1 MTILSPADEVH
12 IYNVC
17 TALTD
22 AMEVQPSM
30 QWKIGLKTVLLLE
43 FHIVQTDI
51 SQKTHTNTR
60 ETNALPPL
68 IPATKRKKE

>member
-30 QWKIGLKTVLLLE
+30 QWIPMMENRLE
-43 FHIVQTDI
+43 NCVATGIPHC
-51 SQKTHTNTR
+51 TNRHFSENTY
-60 ETNALPPL
+60 
-68 IPATKRKKE
+68 

>member
-1 MTILSPADEVH
+1 MVRRGSVWPFDSAQMTILSPADEVH

-51 SQKTHTNTR
+51 S
-60 ETNALPPL
+60 
-68 IPATKRKKE
+68 